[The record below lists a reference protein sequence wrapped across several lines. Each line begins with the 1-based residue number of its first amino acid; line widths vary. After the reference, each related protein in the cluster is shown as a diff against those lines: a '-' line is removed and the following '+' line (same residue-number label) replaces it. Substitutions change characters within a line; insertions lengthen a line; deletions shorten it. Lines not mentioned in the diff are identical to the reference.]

1 MISQDQI
8 KVAGTNYLHHKSQ
21 AEKANNPRSQHAQ
34 RMVAAIYRSTLN
46 DYLAS
51 LRVDLHNA
59 DTKSQ
64 FQAEAIKAVD
74 WMNKSGRAYE
84 KYDAYCKQ
92 VQCIVEL
99 LDLVETYLDGREP
112 EKPAFEEYIK
122 IKYDGRLFWC
132 QRCAMARNGQPTD
145 KDEPV
150 SGYAKFEQP
159 SVTKLVA
166 ALRASGRLQPAYI
179 QLAGRF
185 RKVG

>member
-1 MISQDQI
+1 
-8 KVAGTNYLHHKSQ
+8 
-21 AEKANNPRSQHAQ
+21 
-34 RMVAAIYRSTLN
+34 MVAAIYRSTLN

-64 FQAEAIKAVD
+64 FQAEAIEAVD

-84 KYDAYCKQ
+84 KYDAYCQQ
-92 VQCIVEL
+92 VQRAVEL

-112 EKPAFEEYIK
+112 EKSPTEEYIK
-122 IKYDGRLFWC
+122 IKYDGRRFWC
-132 QRCAMARNGQPTD
+132 QRCEMERDGEPTPDD
-145 KDEPV
+145 KPV

-159 SVTKLVA
+159 TVTKLVA

-179 QLAGRF
+179 QLVGGF

>member
-8 KVAGTNYLHHKSQ
+8 KVAGTNYLHHKSLREN
-21 AEKANNPRSQHAQ
+21 AKNDKELHAQ
-34 RMVAAIYRSTLN
+34 SMVTAIYRSTLN
-46 DYLAS
+46 SFRAS
-51 LRVDLHNA
+51 LRADLHNA
-59 DTKSQ
+59 DTQSQ
-64 FQAEAIKAVD
+64 LQAEEIEVAD
-74 WMNKSGRAYE
+74 WHNKTGRAYE

-92 VQCIVEL
+92 INEIIPL
-99 LDLVETYLDGREP
+99 LEIVETYLDGREP

-122 IKYDGRLFWC
+122 IKYDGRRFWC